1 MYFRNKP
8 IVDRSTKPIVY
19 KNQQNPYNLRQIIVP
34 GNLTTKFLEHVQSN
48 TYNNLE
54 TCGIL
59 AGKLVTFI
67 FILVIYFI

>member
-8 IVDRSTKPIVY
+8 TVDRSTKPILY

-34 GNLTTKFLEHVQSN
+34 SNLTARFLEYALSN

-59 AGKLVTFI
+59 AGKLVI
-67 FILVIYFI
+67 V